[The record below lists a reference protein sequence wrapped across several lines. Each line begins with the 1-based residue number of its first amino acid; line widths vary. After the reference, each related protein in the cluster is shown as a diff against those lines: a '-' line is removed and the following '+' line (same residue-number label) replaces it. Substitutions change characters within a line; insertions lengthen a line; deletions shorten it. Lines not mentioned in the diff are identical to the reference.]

1 MPDDPPRRAKPAQR
15 SRTKAEPRRG
25 TEAEPRG
32 AAAAKPPPSAETEPP
47 PSAETE
53 PRGRTEVESRHA
65 EAAKLPPSAETKPP
79 PSAETEPAPSAETES
94 RRRAEAVSRRRTAAE
109 PRRADARRNRTRILE
124 AALEAF
130 AAEGRLVP
138 LDDIARRA
146 GVGAGTVYRN
156 FPTKEALFT
165 AVITERFESIIEE
178 ARSLADAD
186 DPGERFYGFLMWVVE
201 RAMFNHAIC
210 EALAL
215 EEGIKAFAA
224 GVEEEFNAALGAL
237 LQRAQA
243 AGDVRADI
251 DLRDVR
257 ALMAGCV
264 VTERMRRAD
273 GPPGRMT
280 ALACDALR
288 PAAVTKLRDESPTM
302 SRNESRCEVCGT
314 PLAAARTGR
323 PARFCGAAC
332 RQKAHRR
339 RSAAAKSG

>member
-1 MPDDPPRRAKPAQR
+1 MLQ
-15 SRTKAEPRRG
+15 
-25 TEAEPRG
+25 
-32 AAAAKPPPSAETEPP
+32 
-47 PSAETE
+47 
-53 PRGRTEVESRHA
+53 
-65 EAAKLPPSAETKPP
+65 
-79 PSAETEPAPSAETES
+79 
-94 RRRAEAVSRRRTAAE
+94 
-109 PRRADARRNRTRILE
+109 

-165 AVITERFESIIEE
+165 AVITDRFESIIEE
-178 ARSLADAD
+178 ARSLAGAD

-224 GVEEEFNAALGAL
+224 GVEEEFNEALDAL
-237 LQRAQA
+237 LRRAQA
-243 AGDVRADI
+243 AGDVRADV

-264 VTERMRRAD
+264 VTERLRRAD

-288 PAAVTKLRDESPTM
+288 PSAVTKVRDESPPP

-339 RSAAAKSG
+339 RSAATKSG

>member
-1 MPDDPPRRAKPAQR
+1 MPDDPPRRTKAAQR
-15 SRTKAEPRRG
+15 SRTKAEPPRG
-25 TEAEPRG
+25 TKAEQRG
-32 AAAAKPPPSAETEPP
+32 ADAAKPPRRGETEPP

-53 PRGRTEVESRHA
+53 PRGRTEVESRRA
-65 EAAKLPPSAETKPP
+65 EAVKQPPSAETKPP
-79 PSAETEPAPSAETES
+79 LSAETES

-237 LQRAQA
+237 LRRAQA

-288 PAAVTKLRDESPTM
+288 PVAVTKLRDESSTM

>member
-1 MPDDPPRRAKPAQR
+1 MLQ
-15 SRTKAEPRRG
+15 
-25 TEAEPRG
+25 
-32 AAAAKPPPSAETEPP
+32 
-47 PSAETE
+47 
-53 PRGRTEVESRHA
+53 
-65 EAAKLPPSAETKPP
+65 
-79 PSAETEPAPSAETES
+79 
-94 RRRAEAVSRRRTAAE
+94 
-109 PRRADARRNRTRILE
+109 

-165 AVITERFESIIEE
+165 AVVTERFESIIEE
-178 ARSLADAD
+178 ARSLAGAD

-210 EALAL
+210 DALAP
-215 EEGIKAFAA
+215 EDGVEAFGA
-224 GVEEEFNAALGAL
+224 VEEEFNEALDAL
-237 LQRAQA
+237 LRRAQA

-257 ALMAGCV
+257 GLMAGCV
-264 VTERMRRAD
+264 VAERLRRAD
-273 GPPGRMT
+273 GPAGRMT

-288 PAAVTKLRDESPTM
+288 PPAVTKLRDESLPV
-302 SRNESRCEVCGT
+302 SRNDIRCEVCGT

-323 PARFCGAAC
+323 PARYCGAAC

-339 RSAAAKSG
+339 RSAAPESG

>member
-1 MPDDPPRRAKPAQR
+1 VPDDPPRR
-15 SRTKAEPRRG
+15 TEGEPRRRI
-25 TEAEPRG
+25 EAG
-32 AAAAKPPPSAETEPP
+32 
-47 PSAETE
+47 
-53 PRGRTEVESRHA
+53 
-65 EAAKLPPSAETKPP
+65 
-79 PSAETEPAPSAETES
+79 S
-94 RRRAEAVSRRRTAAE
+94 RRRAEAG
-109 PRRADARRNRTRILE
+109 PRRADARRNRSRILE

-138 LDDIARRA
+138 LDEIARRA

-237 LQRAQA
+237 LRRAQA
-243 AGDVRADI
+243 AGDVRPDI

-264 VTERMRRAD
+264 VTERLRRAD

-288 PAAVTKLRDESPTM
+288 PAAVTKHRDESPRIV
-302 SRNESRCEVCGT
+302 RNESRCEVCGT
-314 PLAAARTGR
+314 PLTTARTGR
-323 PARFCGAAC
+323 PPRFCGPAC